1 MHYYDVMH
9 PINVAWLMYDVV
21 CVTVRSFSPETLVRK
36 RVKRAPKEGREKEQQ
51 QQQQQQQQQRGRRLH
66 RSSQPGS
73 RTGSANTSLNVS
85 AYTSGEL
92 PPPVPNR
99 NAMDVS
105 RSHRHRSRSGGH
117 SERGKETDDKK
128 RLSTWRDIDVTRQ
141 TVLLTHVLR
150 ATPITVLRFF
160 CQVQTDAETLP
171 LLGFRDLSDSARRLL
186 QLSAGAVFAPEVVIP
201 FLTARFLLNVAQHY
215 LMERVFF
222 ETNLVVRNLR
232 SRRAWRKA
240 LGWTLSLSAHTMTD
254 PIAFSVL
261 TPILLF
267 CVRDLSPVTGPLRYS
282 PAGISKGIAVG
293 FAGVVLEMLVVP
305 AASQLCQR
313 AVVRIVDATEYLL
326 LRRYARRAFAS
337 SGEAKEEIASNMNSE
352 DERGDLAGSF
362 AGSLNSSRVSNRE
375 PAAKTRKE
383 EGAAARRPHD
393 ASGKHSHDDL
403 SKVESGSRKLDEH
416 KSEERRRRRREEAEN
431 RKKADAEHRV
441 ILRAI
446 IYRVCSAL
454 ISQCLVQHPLTVF
467 AHMLYGRAVL
477 NATGL
482 LTLYDDVP
490 GVPLTWNACLEFLRR
505 SVRFDVGAEQSSGV
519 LAVEILRSIGGFI
532 GYEFGMVRSSIRCF
546 STRDVAIRD
555 LITRA
560 EANRKNR
567 AVSGGDSGIG
577 ESALESV
584 ELMLLTIA
592 SLSPLFT
599 AVQFTAMEKLLGFYM
614 DVWVRL
620 RGE

>member
-1 MHYYDVMH
+1 MYYYDVLH
-9 PINVAWLMYDVV
+9 PINVAWLMYDIF

-36 RVKRAPKEGREKEQQ
+36 RVKRTPRDGREKE
-51 QQQQQQQQQRGRRLH
+51 QQQQQQQQRGRRLH

-73 RTGSANTSLNVS
+73 RTASANTSLNVS
-85 AYTSGEL
+85 VYTSGEL
-92 PPPVPNR
+92 PPPVPSR
-99 NAMDVS
+99 NALDVS

-117 SERGKETDDKK
+117 SERGKEPDEKK

-150 ATPITVLRFF
+150 AAPITVLRFF

-171 LLGFRDLSDSARRLL
+171 LLCFRDLSDSARRLL
-186 QLSAGAVFAPEVVIP
+186 RLSAGAVFAPEVVIP
-201 FLTARFLLNVAQHY
+201 FLTARLLLNVAQHY

-261 TPILLF
+261 TPILFLR
-267 CVRDLSPVTGPLRYS
+267 VRDLSPVTGPLRYS
-282 PAGISKGIAVG
+282 PAGIIKGIAVG

-313 AVVRIVDATEYLL
+313 AVVRIVDAAEYLL
-326 LRRYARRAFAS
+326 LRRYARRGFS
-337 SGEAKEEIASNMNSE
+337 SNGGAKEEVASNMNSE
-352 DERGDLAGSF
+352 DERGDLGGSF
-362 AGSLNSSRVSNRE
+362 PGSLNSSRVSNRE
-375 PAAKTRKE
+375 PAATAGKE
-383 EGAAARRPHD
+383 EGVTARRSHD

-403 SKVESGSRKLDEH
+403 IKVESASKKTDEQ
-416 KSEERRRRRREEAEN
+416 KSEERRRRRRREEAEE
-431 RKKADAEHRV
+431 RKRADAEHRV

-446 IYRVCSAL
+446 IYRVCSSL

-490 GVPLTWNACLEFLRR
+490 SVPLTWNACFEFLRR
-505 SVRFDVGAEQSSGV
+505 SVRFDVGTEQSSGV
-519 LAVEILRSIGGFI
+519 PAVEILRNIGGFI

-546 STRDVAIRD
+546 STLDVAIRD

-567 AVSGGDSGIG
+567 AIIGGDSSIG

-592 SLSPLFT
+592 SLSPLFS
-599 AVQFTAMEKLLGFYM
+599 AVQFTALEKLLGFYM